1 MGRNT
6 LEQLTLFDIEDKIHI
21 KEGEEVKEC
30 RVCKEVKPI
39 HMFSR
44 KRHRHLPIFQST
56 ELQDKGRSTCK
67 ACQKFSYNI
76 VQELKIKHPRPTH
89 ASYACP
95 ICKKTSEELKSSGR
109 WSKHKVVWCL
119 DHCHKTLKFRGWICQ
134 GCNIGLSRFYDS
146 IAIFKRGIKYLER
159 KL

>member
-95 ICKKTSEELKSSGR
+95 ICNKTSEELKSSGR
-109 WSKHKVVWCL
+109 WDKHTLVWCL

>member
-95 ICKKTSEELKSSGR
+95 ICNKTSEELKSSGR
-109 WSKHKVVWCL
+109 WDKHTLMWCL

-146 IAIFKRGIKYLER
+146 IAMFKRVIKYLER

>member
-6 LEQLTLFDIEDKIHI
+6 LEQLTLFDIENKIHI

-39 HMFSR
+39 RMFSR

-56 ELQDKGRSTCK
+56 ELQDKGRATCK
-67 ACQKFSYNI
+67 ACQKFSYYI

-95 ICKKTSEELKSSGR
+95 ICNKTSEELKSSGR

-119 DHCHKTLKFRGWICQ
+119 DHCHKTLKFRGWICK

-146 IAIFKRGIKYLER
+146 ISILKKGIKYLER

>member
-6 LEQLTLFDIEDKIHI
+6 LEQLTLFDIENKIHI

-95 ICKKTSEELKSSGR
+95 ICNKTSEELKSSGR
-109 WSKHKVVWCL
+109 WDKHTLMWCL

>member
-21 KEGEEVKEC
+21 KEGEEIKEC
-30 RVCKEVKPI
+30 RICKEVKPI
-39 HMFSR
+39 RMFPR
-44 KRHRHLPIFQST
+44 KRHRHIQF
-56 ELQDKGRSTCK
+56 LQDKGRSTCK
-67 ACQKFSYNI
+67 ACHKFSHTI
-76 VQELKIKHPRPTH
+76 VQ
-89 ASYACP
+89 
-95 ICKKTSEELKSSGR
+95 ELKSSGR
-109 WSKHKVVWCL
+109 WDKHTFMWCL

>member
-21 KEGEEVKEC
+21 KEGEEIKEC
-30 RVCKEVKPI
+30 RVCEEVKPI
-39 HMFSR
+39 RMFPR
-44 KRHRHLPIFQST
+44 KRHRHIQF
-56 ELQDKGRSTCK
+56 LQDKGRSVCK
-67 ACQKFSYNI
+67 ACQKFSYTI

-95 ICKKTSEELKSSGR
+95 ICNKTSEELKSSGR
-109 WSKHKVVWCL
+109 WSKHTFMWCL

-146 IAIFKRGIKYLER
+146 IVMFKRVIKYLER
-159 KL
+159 KV

>member
-95 ICKKTSEELKSSGR
+95 ICNKTSEELKSSGR
-109 WSKHKVVWCL
+109 WDKHTLMWCL

>member
-95 ICKKTSEELKSSGR
+95 ICDKTSEELKSSGR
-109 WSKHKVVWCL
+109 WDKHTLIWCL

>member
-6 LEQLTLFDIEDKIHI
+6 LEQLTLFDIENKIHI

-39 HMFSR
+39 RMFSR

-56 ELQDKGRSTCK
+56 ELQDKGRATCK
-67 ACQKFSYNI
+67 ACQKFSYYI
-76 VQELKIKHPRPTH
+76 VQELKIKHPPPKD

-95 ICKKTSEELKSSGR
+95 ICNKTSEELKSSGR

-119 DHCHKTLKFRGWICQ
+119 DHCHKTLKFRGWICK

-146 IAIFKRGIKYLER
+146 ISILKKGIKYLER

>member
-6 LEQLTLFDIEDKIHI
+6 LEQLTLFDIENKIHI

-39 HMFSR
+39 RMFSR

-67 ACQKFSYNI
+67 ACQNFSYNI

-95 ICKKTSEELKSSGR
+95 ICDKTSEELKSSGR
-109 WSKHKVVWCL
+109 WDKLTLIWCL

>member
-109 WSKHKVVWCL
+109 WSKHTFMWCL

>member
-95 ICKKTSEELKSSGR
+95 ICNKTSEELKSSGR
-109 WSKHKVVWCL
+109 WDKHTLIWCL

-146 IAIFKRGIKYLER
+146 IAMFKRVIKYLER

>member
-6 LEQLTLFDIEDKIHI
+6 LEQLTLFDIENKIHI
-21 KEGEEVKEC
+21 KEGEEIKEC
-30 RVCKEVKPI
+30 RICKEVKPL
-39 HMFSR
+39 HMFPR
-44 KRHRHLPIFQST
+44 KRHRLINFLKDT
-56 ELQDKGRSTCK
+56 RRSICK
-67 ACQKFSYNI
+67 KCAYDSWKITDQ
-76 VQELKIKHPRPTH
+76 LKIKHPRPTH

-95 ICKKTSEELKSSGR
+95 ICDKTSEELKSSGR
-109 WSKHKVVWCL
+109 WDKLTLIWCL

>member
-39 HMFSR
+39 RMFPR
-44 KRHRHLPIFQST
+44 KRHRHIQF
-56 ELQDKGRSTCK
+56 LQDKGRSTCK
-67 ACQKFSYNI
+67 ACHKFSHTI

-95 ICKKTSEELKSSGR
+95 ICDKTSEELKSSGR
-109 WSKHKVVWCL
+109 WDKHTLIWCL